1 MLTTILLYIF
11 IHTYL
16 HMYIHVRIHNP
27 QQYFNPGQHCSIQG
41 HILILFAIAYCM
53 LLDRQRN
60 PIQWL
65 LLQQFLGQKICT
77 IGLLAFFLLK
87 KIAEPICKKYF
98 YGSTRYVL
106 HTSTEY
112 YPGRAVGFCRLNEAK
127 CYDILGLTKQVPD
140 IIEVP
145 ARLVGNNS

>member
-11 IHTYL
+11 IHIYL

-60 PIQWL
+60 PTQWL

-87 KIAEPICKKYF
+87 KIAEPICKKIFLQY
-98 YGSTRYVL
+98 YLCSTQYV
-106 HTSTEY
+106 SSRED
-112 YPGRAVGFCRLNEAK
+112 CCIKRLSGAK
-127 CYDILGLTKQVPD
+127 NDILNRNMQVASLS
-140 IIEVP
+140 VK
-145 ARLVGNNS
+145 S